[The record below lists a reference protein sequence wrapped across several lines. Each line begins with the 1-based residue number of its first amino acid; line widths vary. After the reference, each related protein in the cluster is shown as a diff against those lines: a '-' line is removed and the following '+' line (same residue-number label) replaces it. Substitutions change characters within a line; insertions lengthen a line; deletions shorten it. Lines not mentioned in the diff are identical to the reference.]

1 MEENMNKKF
10 IYTVFISALSF
21 TLFAAGQKE
30 SYDAEKPEQS
40 QQQTRIVNLSPP
52 IYSMLLTF
60 PHLADSVV
68 GVNQRTFST
77 SNPQVLQIVSPGAK
91 NIDTSFVNNDF
102 TINVE
107 SLAALHPSLIIYYG
121 EFEKKN
127 LATIDTPMLNMH
139 LKDMNPQT
147 LTEKWEA
154 LLANTFQ
161 IKNPERFKMQWQG
174 TNALAEKILNTSGRK
189 KLRALFIF
197 SYLGGKITVSG
208 KNSYGDAFLK
218 MAGFENSAAVEGF
231 ADGAG
236 QAAVSLEQIHAW
248 NPDVIFINNMR
259 IGKNVTA
266 AAHILQNKVDGADWS
281 FITAVKEKCVFD
293 IPQGTYSWGMPCAD
307 SPLVPLWMLMKV
319 YPGRYTETEFKE
331 KVKRYYKEMYAA
343 DLPDAVISDMIQ
355 PIEIQ

>member
-1 MEENMNKKF
+1 MYKK
-10 IYTVFISALSF
+10 IGYAVFISVLSF
-21 TLFAAGQKE
+21 SLFAAGQKKLRE
-30 SYDAEKPEQS
+30 KEKPDIE
-40 QQQTRIVNLSPP
+40 QQQVRIVNLSPP
-52 IYSMLLTF
+52 VYSMLLTF
-60 PHLADSVV
+60 PQFADSVV
-68 GVNQRTFST
+68 GVNPRTFST
-77 SNPQVLQIVSPGAK
+77 SNSQVLQAVKPNAK

-102 TINVE
+102 TINAE

-127 LATIDTPMLNMH
+127 MANLNAPMLNMQ
-139 LKDMNPQT
+139 LKDMNPRT

-154 LLANTFQ
+154 LLADTFH
-161 IKNPERFKMQWQG
+161 IKNPERFKTQWQE
-174 TNALAEKILNTSGRK
+174 TNTLAEKILSTGGSK
-189 KLRALFIF
+189 KLKALFIF

-236 QAAVSLEQIHAW
+236 QAAVSMEQIHAW

-281 FITAVKEKCVFD
+281 FITAVKERRVFD

-307 SPLVPLWMLMKV
+307 SPLVPIWMLMKV
-319 YPGRYTETEFKE
+319 YPDRYAEAEFKT
-331 KVKRYYKEMYAA
+331 KIKRYYKEMYAA
-343 DLPDAVISDMIQ
+343 DLPDTVIDDMLKPIAV
-355 PIEIQ
+355 P